1 MPIINFTNENKQV
14 EINAGEN
21 LRLAMKKAGISPY
34 DGIKNFLNCYGNGFC
49 SSCAVEVVENKG
61 ASARKE
67 EEEDTLISETP
78 FYARK
83 VEKFHRLSCQVSVT
97 GDMTVKTHPKF
108 EIDKETTRLMLI
120 KSGISAG
127 FIILLGLILV
137 VIFLD
142 MIKTI

>member
-1 MPIINFTNENKQV
+1 
-14 EINAGEN
+14 
-21 LRLAMKKAGISPY
+21 
-34 DGIKNFLNCYGNGFC
+34 
-49 SSCAVEVVENKG
+49 
-61 ASARKE
+61 
-67 EEEDTLISETP
+67 
-78 FYARK
+78 
-83 VEKFHRLSCQVSVT
+83 
-97 GDMTVKTHPKF
+97 MTIKTHPKF